1 MDAVSFALG
10 EAPANLRVKTM
21 AELSSVPGRKVE
33 VELQFEL
40 VVAAD
45 MAGDASSAASA
56 KKKAPIVLRCDFL
69 LCVCAWVAFPS
80 ESALF

>member
-1 MDAVSFALG
+1 LDAVSFALG

-40 VVAAD
+40 VVATD
-45 MAGDASSAASA
+45 SVGSGELSTASA
-56 KKKAPIVLRCDFL
+56 KKKAPVVLRWEKTCIGAR
-69 LCVCAWVAFPS
+69 VRPS
-80 ESALF
+80 